1 MNEHSF
7 NNDNNSVIIL
17 PLNVGRAVRSKYKLT
32 SKKRKQILE
41 FLSKDWNMTRA
52 AASVGVSR
60 EAVYQLINR
69 DPKFASAYNQI
80 KEAYTDV
87 IEHACLSVASQPTRE
102 GFNDRKLWLQAH
114 RDIYGPKQEIKVTHV
129 VDAGNAIAQLDNL
142 LSKFSRKDRE
152 INAIKADYKVEDT

>member
-7 NNDNNSVIIL
+7 NNNTIT
-17 PLNVGRAVRSKYKLT
+17 LNVGKSLRKTT
-32 SKKRKQILE
+32 SKLSGTKRKQILE
-41 FLSKDWNMTRA
+41 YLYKSWNITKA
-52 AASVGVSR
+52 AQSVGVTR
-60 EAVYQLINR
+60 QAVEYHLKRNDQFRHAADL
-69 DPKFASAYNQI
+69 I
-80 KEAYTDV
+80 KEMHTDNV
-87 IEHACLSVASQPTRE
+87 EEVCLQVACLDTRE

-142 LSKFSRKDRE
+142 LSKFSRKDRG